1 MKTLT
6 ALSALLFV
14 FAGCGSNSA
23 GPGLDYTLEP
33 PAAIRAFSVDSTHVR
48 IHWDASTSATE
59 PTFGGYII
67 SWGTFNDTL
76 SAAVFRY
83 TAGPLPPG
91 LTQFSLRS
99 RRTDGRVSPTISIAW
114 APAYRF
120 DASPLVIY
128 EIDDSTGAHPTGI
141 DAGTQSTNP
150 AAIVINPLAQARLDF
165 FLQGHAGQPLLLS
178 SANQYNSQWNGT
190 VFSTE
195 SVVSA
200 SLDTARA
207 TFPASNSF
215 SLLNVPVQDNTIYY
229 AQVLGDG
236 GQINYIRFLV
246 RVLAGSFPN
255 RSIEIRISLQRAA
268 GVPIAGVFPAARNAH
283 TRSRPLNT

>member
-1 MKTLT
+1 MLV
-6 ALSALLFV
+6 L
-14 FAGCGSNSA
+14 AGCGNNAA
-23 GPGLDYTLEP
+23 GPGLDFTLEP
-33 PAAIRAFSVDSTHVR
+33 PAAIRAYAVDSAHVR
-48 IHWDASTSATE
+48 IHWDASKSASD

-76 SAAVFRY
+76 SAAVLRY

-99 RRTDGRVSPTISIAW
+99 RRTDGRTSPTISLAW

-120 DASPLVIY
+120 DTAPLVIY
-128 EIDDSTGAHPTGI
+128 EIDDSTGGQPTGV

-178 SANQYNSQWNGT
+178 SANQYNSLWNGT

-195 SVVSA
+195 SVVA
-200 SLDTARA
+200 PSLDTASA
-207 TFPASNSF
+207 AFPASSTF

-229 AQVLGDG
+229 AQVLGDA
-236 GQINYIRFLV
+236 GQVNYIRFLV

-268 GVPIAGVFPAARNAH
+268 GVPIAGAVPAARH
-283 TRSRPLNT
+283 TADRFNHMVS